1 MRKRERIRKE
11 NEKKRKEER
20 RGKKRKEEGRRG
32 KKREEETDSLT
43 VSFLVFCRARERN
56 IMY

>member
-20 RGKKRKEEGRRG
+20 RGKKREEEGRRG
-32 KKREEETDSLT
+32 KKKLIHLLCRSW
-43 VSFLVFCRARERN
+43 SFVAPESAT
-56 IMY
+56 